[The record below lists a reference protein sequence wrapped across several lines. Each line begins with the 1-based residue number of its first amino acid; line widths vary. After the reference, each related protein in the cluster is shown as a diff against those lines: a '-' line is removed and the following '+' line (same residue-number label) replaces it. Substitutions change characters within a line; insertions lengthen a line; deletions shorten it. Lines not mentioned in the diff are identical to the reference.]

1 MSGSGMSISLQ
12 YELASPGD
20 VTLLVLP
27 AITNQQRVGGECLS
41 LSHGARARVT
51 TGPYGQRLLH
61 VKAHTRGTLTIDY
74 SARVDIE
81 HHLTPVA
88 LLGEADHR
96 DLPCDVRPFVKES
109 VLCPVDPL
117 IRLARSTIGAM
128 PPGYARVAILCACLR
143 ERTHFDPD
151 QSGLRKSVLDT
162 LVDRSG
168 ASEHFAHLAIA
179 LCRALL
185 IPARL
190 ISVASRDIAPGPQGA
205 GLHHCIEVFMAGRW
219 YLLDPTGLS
228 SPVGLI
234 RIGTGR
240 DGLDIPA
247 VSGREPYGRSDCR
260 FRITALHDTGAR
272 AAHAE
277 EPTQAVSTARGDD
290 TDYTVDTDDEG
301 RCLPRAPTPLRRHR
315 KPLTAA

>member
-1 MSGSGMSISLQ
+1 MSGLGMSVSLQ
-12 YELASPGD
+12 CELASPGD
-20 VTLLVLP
+20 ITLLVLP
-27 AITNQQRVGGECLS
+27 AITTQQRVDGESLS

-51 TGPYGQRLLH
+51 NGPYGQRLLH
-61 VKAHTRGTLTIDY
+61 VKAHGRGTLMIDY
-74 SARVDIE
+74 SARVVVE
-81 HHLTPVA
+81 HHLAPA
-88 LLGEADHR
+88 ASLGEADHR

-128 PPGYARVAILCACLR
+128 PPGYARVATLCACLR
-143 ERTHFDPD
+143 ERTRFDPD
-151 QSGLRKSVLDT
+151 QSGMRKSVLDT

-190 ISVASRDIAPGPQGA
+190 VSVTGQDVPPAAPGT
-205 GLHHCIEVFMAGRW
+205 GLHHCIEVFMDGRW
-219 YLLDPTGLS
+219 YLLDPSGRS
-228 SPVGLI
+228 SPMGLI

-247 VSGREPYGRSDCR
+247 VSGPEPQGRSDCR
-260 FRITALHDTGAR
+260 FRITGLPGSRLACPD
-272 AAHAE
+272 
-277 EPTQAVSTARGDD
+277 EPAQAVSTARGGE
-290 TDYTVDTDDEG
+290 TDYTVDTDNEG
-301 RCLPRAPTPLRRHR
+301 RCLPRAPAPVQAHR

>member
-1 MSGSGMSISLQ
+1 MSGFGMSVSVQ
-12 YELASPGD
+12 CELAAPGD
-20 VTLLVLP
+20 VTLIVLP
-27 AITNQQRVGGECLS
+27 ATTLQQRVGGECFS
-41 LSHGARARVT
+41 VSHGARTRLT
-51 TGPYGQRLLH
+51 TGHYGQRLLH

-74 SARVDIE
+74 SARVDIK
-81 HHLTPVA
+81 HHLATVA
-88 LLGEADHR
+88 SLGETDHR

-128 PPGYARVAILCACLR
+128 PPGYARVATLCACLR

-151 QSGLRKSVLDT
+151 QSGVCKSVLDT

-190 ISVASRDIAPGPQGA
+190 VSVAAQDVAPAPQGA
-205 GLHHCIEVFMAGRW
+205 GLHHCIEVFMDSRW
-219 YLLDPTGLS
+219 YLLDPTGRS

-247 VSGREPYGRSDCR
+247 ISGPDLYGRPDCR
-260 FRITALHDTGAR
+260 FRITALHGIGTRTVSPGDQAL
-272 AAHAE
+272 
-277 EPTQAVSTARGDD
+277 AVSTARGGD
-290 TDYTVDTDDEG
+290 TDYTIDTNDEG
-301 RCLPRAPTPLRRHR
+301 RCLPRAPARLPDRR
-315 KPLTAA
+315 TAGSR

>member
-1 MSGSGMSISLQ
+1 MSVSGMSVSLQ
-12 YELASPGD
+12 CELASPGD

-27 AITNQQRVGGECLS
+27 AITNQQRIGGECLS
-41 LSHGARARVT
+41 MSHGARARVT

-61 VKAHTRGTLTIDY
+61 VKAHGRGTLKIDY

-81 HHLTPVA
+81 HHLTPA
-88 LLGEADHR
+88 ASLGEADHR
-96 DLPCDVRPFVKES
+96 DLPCDVRPYVKES

-128 PPGYARVAILCACLR
+128 PPGYARVATLCACLR
-143 ERTHFDPD
+143 ERTRFDPD
-151 QSGLRKSVLDT
+151 QSGVRKSVLDT
-162 LVDRSG
+162 LIDRSG

-190 ISVASRDIAPGPQGA
+190 VSVTGQDVPPAAQGS
-205 GLHHCIEVFMAGRW
+205 GLHHCIEVFMEGRW
-219 YLLDPTGLS
+219 YLLDPTGRS
-228 SPVGLI
+228 SPMGLI

-247 VSGREPYGRSDCR
+247 VGGSELHGRSDCR
-260 FRITALHDTGAR
+260 FRITAMHGTLGRTAYPD
-272 AAHAE
+272 
-277 EPTQAVSTARGDD
+277 EPAQAVSTARGGE

-301 RCLPRAPTPLRRHR
+301 RYLARAPALLQGHW